1 MKLESLF
8 TANDEMRK
16 RRWLEE
22 IRADYEKAARLIR
35 ESPEDAVIDNSAL
48 HIKTARREVTI
59 ELNCHRP
66 IKCGGLLPA
75 FEAAAASIKAEI
87 EEIDEKIAA
96 LE

>member
-1 MKLESLF
+1 MKLESYY
-8 TANDEMRK
+8 TATDLLRT

-22 IRADYEKAARLIR
+22 IRDDYEKAARLIR
-35 ESPEDAVIDNSAL
+35 ESPEDAILDNSSIA
-48 HIKTARREVTI
+48 IRTGVRTGIVD
-59 ELNCHRP
+59 LNCHRP

>member
-1 MKLESLF
+1 MKLESLY

-22 IRADYEKAARLIR
+22 IRAEYEKAARLIR
-35 ESPEDAVIDNSAL
+35 ESPEDAILDNSSI
-48 HIKTARREVTI
+48 HIKTGERIALI
-59 ELNCHRP
+59 DLNCHRP
-66 IKCGGLLPA
+66 IKCAELLPA

-87 EEIDEKIAA
+87 DEIDEKIAA

>member
-1 MKLESLF
+1 MKLESF
-8 TANDEMRK
+8 YTAADLLRT

-22 IRADYEKAARLIR
+22 ILAEYEKAARLIR
-35 ESPEDAVIDNSAL
+35 ESPEDAVMDNSAL
-48 HIKTARREVTI
+48 HLKTAQRQVGI
-59 ELNCHRP
+59 DLNCHRP

-75 FEAAAASIKAEI
+75 FEEAAASIKAEI